1 MDQQRRVSDE
11 DLCFRRARTQKHGLP
26 RGYAL
31 ATVRIGWIHVRLTHI
46 CARLPSIYFPSSLES
61 PRKTKRE
68 ENEVY
73 IHKYTTKFTQ
83 NREKTVTIE
92 EIHLHQTADTGNIVL
107 MLLIH
112 AFLPWMCY
120 PKRGRSTPWACQ
132 CHCKSN
138 NTWPATSRSRSFLAH
153 PLEIPRYS
161 PVQNRLS
168 ASAPLQHLICWTTED
183 IQISKL
189 ALS

>member
-1 MDQQRRVSDE
+1 MKPNTQVVILGLKSSTDRILHYSLAGHLEACHILLKGVELDQQRRVSDE

-92 EIHLHQTADTGNIVL
+92 EIHLHQTADTGNSTDVTDTCILTLDVL
-107 MLLIH
+107 
-112 AFLPWMCY
+112 
-120 PKRGRSTPWACQ
+120 
-132 CHCKSN
+132 
-138 NTWPATSRSRSFLAH
+138 
-153 PLEIPRYS
+153 
-161 PVQNRLS
+161 
-168 ASAPLQHLICWTTED
+168 
-183 IQISKL
+183 SK
-189 ALS
+189 AW